1 MRRCYVG
8 SAAKDQWRPCSDHYY
23 PYHNIDRPLHWPVA
37 YLHRE
42 GPPNITI
49 EHQPSLVDNFL
60 ESLRQE
66 NARKMNSFQS
76 EQASNSSLPDLQV
89 VDVEPRKDTEETSAM
104 NKLWTW
110 GQSKY
115 NTSLSLK
122 PPEGNSSPHSTIRK

>member
-1 MRRCYVG
+1 MLYRCYVG

-42 GPPNITI
+42 GPPNITT
-49 EHQPSLVDNFL
+49 EHHPSLVDNFL

-66 NARKMNSFQS
+66 NARKMNYQS

-110 GQSKY
+110 GLSNY
-115 NTSLSLK
+115 NTSSSK
-122 PPEGNSSPHSTIRK
+122 PPEGNSSSHSTIRK